1 MSISDAIYNNMLE
14 EKKQAI
20 LRSEYK
26 SIRACPLK
34 EVNGRVDNYVDNYTE
49 EQAKTLL
56 KMMIFDR
63 R

>member
-14 EKKQAI
+14 EQRQAI

-34 EVNGRVDNYVDNYTE
+34 EVNGRVDNYTE

>member
-14 EKKQAI
+14 QKKQAV

-34 EVNGRVDNYVDNYTE
+34 EVNERVDNYTE

>member
-14 EKKQAI
+14 EKKQAV

-34 EVNGRVDNYVDNYTE
+34 EVNGRVDNYTE
-49 EQAKTLL
+49 EQAKTLP

-63 R
+63 Q

>member
-1 MSISDAIYNNMLE
+1 MSISEAIYNNMLE
-14 EKKQAI
+14 EKKQAV

-34 EVNGRVDNYVDNYTE
+34 EVDGRVDNYSE

-63 R
+63 Q

>member
-1 MSISDAIYNNMLE
+1 MSISDAIYNNILE
-14 EKKQAI
+14 QKKQTI

-26 SIRACPLK
+26 SIRTCPLK
-34 EVNGRVDNYVDNYTE
+34 EVNGRVDNYSE

-63 R
+63 K

>member
-14 EKKQAI
+14 EQRQAI

-34 EVNGRVDNYVDNYTE
+34 EVNGRVDNYTE

-63 R
+63 Q

>member
-1 MSISDAIYNNMLE
+1 MSISDAIYNNILE
-14 EKKQAI
+14 EKKQAV
-20 LRSEYK
+20 LKSEYK

-34 EVNGRVDNYVDNYTE
+34 EVNGRVDNYTE

>member
-14 EKKQAI
+14 KKKQSF

-26 SIRACPLK
+26 SIRACSLK
-34 EVNGRVDNYVDNYTE
+34 EVNGRVDNYTE
-49 EQAKTLL
+49 EQTKTLL

>member
-14 EKKQAI
+14 EKKQAV

-26 SIRACPLK
+26 SIRAYPLK
-34 EVNGRVDNYVDNYTE
+34 EVNGRVDNYTE

>member
-34 EVNGRVDNYVDNYTE
+34 EVNGRVDNYTE

-63 R
+63 Q

>member
-34 EVNGRVDNYVDNYTE
+34 EVNGRVDNYTE

-56 KMMIFDR
+56 RMMIFDR

>member
-14 EKKQAI
+14 EKKQAV

-34 EVNGRVDNYVDNYTE
+34 EVNGRVDNYTE

-56 KMMIFDR
+56 KMMIIDR